1 MSAPRALAL
10 AVTLAS
16 CGARTGLNPLDA
28 GPPPAPCVTD
38 LDCDDGAWCTG
49 AETCRE
55 GQCVPGA
62 PVVCLTGGDVCVESV
77 CDEEARACRRSFVT
91 EDRDGDGHRAPR
103 PGTRRGD
110 PDRCGDD
117 CDDDDPAV
125 HPGATEVCNGVDD
138 DCNEVID
145 DDAVLSPGGASVL
158 VSDPAVAPSAP
169 GGVAWTGARYAASFW
184 GYEAGKARVFF
195 AAIDREG
202 RRREAQRAVTTTP
215 SDAFGAAV
223 AWTGRVLGAVWQD
236 RRDPSGGYEIY
247 FNRLTPDGERLGPD
261 LRVTAAPGFSINPAI
276 AWTGEEFILAWQDE
290 RDSIGSGGYEI
301 YAQRIDEEGRLIL
314 PNQRITRDPSNS
326 EAPSIAVGDRGLGLA
341 WLDGRGGR
349 TRGIWFAPFTRELS
363 RQGPRPAG
371 PPRELQRR
379 EAHLTWNRDRW
390 VIAWYDDDETSAE
403 PRGLG
408 RHRAT
413 PQASRSGR
421 RDGSPPTLA
430 YSRYPQLLPLGDQVL
445 MVWADDRVGAQYSSS
460 RRPSTPT
467 STRAPPPPP
476 SALAPGMRNAAVYP
490 RPRPRGRRGRALPR
504 PARRAH
510 SDLVHPPGLRDLEV
524 TSRGLDARGATA
536 SHPSR

>member
-10 AVTLAS
+10 GVALAS

-55 GQCVPGA
+55 GRCVPGA

-117 CDDDDPAV
+117 CDDDNPAV
-125 HPGATEVCNGVDD
+125 HPGASEVCNGVDD

-145 DDAVLSPGGASVL
+145 DDATLSPGGTSVL
-158 VSDPAVAPSAP
+158 VSEPAVAPSAP

-195 AAIDREG
+195 AAMERDG
-202 RRREAQRAVTTTP
+202 ARREAQRAVTTTP

-261 LRVTAAPGFSINPAI
+261 LRVTTAPGFSINPAI

-290 RDSIGSGGYEI
+290 RDAVGSGGYEI
-301 YAQRIDEEGRLIL
+301 YAQRLDEEGRLIL

-326 EAPSIAVGDRGLGLA
+326 EAPSIALGDRGLGLA

-363 RQGPRPAG
+363 RQGPDQRVSPASFNAVG
-371 PPRELQRR
+371 ANLV
-379 EAHLTWNRDRW
+379 WNRDRW
-390 VIAWYDDDETSAE
+390 VIAWYDDDEASADRE
-403 PRGLG
+403 VWGALRDAAGLAIGAPRRLTTDPGF
-408 RHRAT
+408 
-413 PQASRSGR
+413 
-421 RDGSPPTLA
+421 
-430 YSRYPQLLPLGDQVL
+430 SRYPQLLPLGDRVL
-445 MVWADDRVGAQYSSS
+445 MVWADDRVGAQYSLFAQTLDANL
-460 RRPSTPT
+460 TPRT
-467 STRAPPPPP
+467 PP
-476 SALAPGMRNAAVYP
+476 SPLTTLAPGMRNAAVYP
-490 RPRPRGRRGRALPR
+490 TL
-504 PARRAH
+504 
-510 SDLVHPPGLRDLEV
+510 
-524 TSRGLDARGATA
+524 ARGPAGDVGVLYRDQRDGRIQTWFTRLRCA
-536 SHPSR
+536 IPR